1 MIEKW
6 MDGWTVWLMGGSGCI
21 GQVGGW
27 MDRWID
33 RWMVGIMDSRMDELH
48 GGEMDGA
55 VGYLI
60 YGQIWIDWFSE

>member
-1 MIEKW
+1 
-6 MDGWTVWLMGGSGCI
+6 
-21 GQVGGW
+21 

-60 YGQIWIDWFSE
+60 YG